1 MSPTNCSSSGRDAF
15 TRSAPVLHSIRALTQ
30 RSVDRATTS
39 STTEATH
46 SAEAT
51 ENVIRFHS
59 DGILWPHGGLEKA
72 TRRRAAIATPP
83 WPSTWVYSR
92 VRKKQKQERRMQFL
106 LLICSIA
113 SKQERLRGGE
123 TKSMA
128 VKEISYRGETLSLC
142 VLHCSCRCHPL
153 CTQDVSVGHDSSEAC
168 ILIGEANCKTTRA
181 CLIC

>member
-1 MSPTNCSSSGRDAF
+1 MSPTNCSSSGRDAL

-39 STTEATH
+39 STTEPTH

-59 DGILWPHGGLEKA
+59 DGILWPHGGREKA
-72 TRRRAAIATPP
+72 TRRQAAIATPP

-92 VRKKQKQERRMQFL
+92 VSVWKKHKEERRMHFL
-106 LLICSIA
+106 LAICSIA
-113 SKQERLRGGE
+113 SKQERLRRGE

-142 VLHCSCRCHPL
+142 MLHCSCL
-153 CTQDVSVGHDSSEAC
+153 LSNALWAQDVSIGLDS
-168 ILIGEANCKTTRA
+168 
-181 CLIC
+181 